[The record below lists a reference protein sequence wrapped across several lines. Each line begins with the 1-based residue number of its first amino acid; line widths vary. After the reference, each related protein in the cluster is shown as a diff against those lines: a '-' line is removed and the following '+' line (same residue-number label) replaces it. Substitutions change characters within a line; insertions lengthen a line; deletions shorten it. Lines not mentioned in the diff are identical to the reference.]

1 MGLPNLDLYCQ
12 PNTVSS
18 RACITVPG
26 GAEICAYPAD
36 GTIPDPSKQ
45 IKALFGQVNAALA
58 PLVPIFDI
66 IDCVVALTNCIKAVQ
81 KAIASVPPQPQKLAQ
96 CIPELA
102 DRLSKLLKLVPQ
114 LSIPALVG
122 SFLDALI
129 LYFQGVRLQLIQVAK
144 KQLFI
149 LQGNEAARELGT
161 VALTHVLE
169 CSQRDVDDYLLNLNS
184 DSEAIGRMLLIIN
197 SLLQMAGLDPIPG
210 SSDLMGNVDEIAVG
224 IDATIKALQ
233 AIRPAFP

>member
-18 RACITVPG
+18 RACITFPG
-26 GAEICAYPAD
+26 GAELCAYPAD
-36 GTIPDPSKQ
+36 GLIPDPSQQ
-45 IKALFGQVNAALA
+45 IKALFGQVNSALA
-58 PLVPIFDI
+58 PLIPIFDI

-81 KAIASVPPQPQKLAQ
+81 KAIASVPPKPEKLAQ

-102 DRLSKLLKLVPQ
+102 DRLAKLLKLVPQ

-129 LYFQGVRLQLIQVAK
+129 LFLQGVRAQLIQVAK

-149 LQGNEAARELGT
+149 LQGQEVARNLGS
-161 VALTHVLE
+161 VALVHVLE

-184 DSEAIGRMLLIIN
+184 DSEAIGRLVEIIN
-197 SLLQMAGLDPIPG
+197 NLLQLAGLDPIP
-210 SSDLMGNVDEIAVG
+210 SSGDLMGNADEVGAG
-224 IDATIKALQ
+224 IDVTIKALK
-233 AIRPAFP
+233 AIRQGFP